1 GRRSFA
7 TRLIRKGGDIY
18 SIQQLMG
25 HSSIL
30 TTQKFPLRI
39 GFVAQIDER

>member
-1 GRRSFA
+1 

-30 TTQKFPLRI
+30 TTQKYFASDPELLRSI
-39 GFVAQIDER
+39 AEKLND